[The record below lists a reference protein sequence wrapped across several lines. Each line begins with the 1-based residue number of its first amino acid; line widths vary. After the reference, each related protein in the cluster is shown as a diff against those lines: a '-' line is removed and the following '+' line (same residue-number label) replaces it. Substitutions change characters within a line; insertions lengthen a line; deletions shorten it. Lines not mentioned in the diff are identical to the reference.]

1 MRMDWFWWLTNEKKS
16 ENPHTKYTLTLHQ
29 FAIFVFTKRRV
40 RSIITNTIQ
49 VMPHPT
55 QHGSVMQRLV
65 LSLFTSDQL
74 VISPKL

>member
-1 MRMDWFWWLTNEKKS
+1 MRMDWFWWLTNEKTS
-16 ENPHTKYTLTLHQ
+16 ENPHAKYTLTLHQ

-40 RSIITNTIQ
+40 RSVITNTMQ

-55 QHGSVMQRLV
+55 QHGFVKQHVV